1 MANIVEISS
10 VVKKFG
16 DFTAVDH
23 VSISVKAGEIY
34 GILGPNGAGKT
45 TTINMLL
52 GILPITSG
60 AIHIAG
66 LDIAK
71 NPEKVK
77 QLIGMMTQETVVET
91 DLTARQNLEIF
102 AALYHISEPLRSR
115 RVAEALKEAE
125 LEKFAEVKAGTFS
138 GGMQRR
144 LELVKSMIQDPKLL
158 ILDEPTTGLDVQNRL
173 SMWER
178 IRALNASGVTIIL
191 TTQYLEEADALCDRI
206 AIIDHG
212 VVKAI
217 GTPSELK
224 SMVSKGNILEITLKL
239 SDAEK
244 AYRALK
250 GRLKIPLEIRGDRI
264 LGSLEKADSSA
275 ISNAISILER
285 EHIQPLAIGTHLPTM
300 NDVFVKL
307 TGSAL
312 RDTTGEQTSS
322 MIKMRHGIPR

>member
-23 VSISVKAGEIY
+23 VSISVKEGEIY

-60 AIHIAG
+60 VIHIAG

-102 AALYHISEPLRSR
+102 AALYHINEPLRSR

-125 LEKFAEVKAGTFS
+125 LEKFADVKAGTFS
-138 GGMQRR
+138 G
-144 LELVKSMIQDPKLL
+144 
-158 ILDEPTTGLDVQNRL
+158 
-173 SMWER
+173 
-178 IRALNASGVTIIL
+178 
-191 TTQYLEEADALCDRI
+191 
-206 AIIDHG
+206 
-212 VVKAI
+212 
-217 GTPSELK
+217 
-224 SMVSKGNILEITLKL
+224 
-239 SDAEK
+239 
-244 AYRALK
+244 
-250 GRLKIPLEIRGDRI
+250 
-264 LGSLEKADSSA
+264 
-275 ISNAISILER
+275 
-285 EHIQPLAIGTHLPTM
+285 
-300 NDVFVKL
+300 
-307 TGSAL
+307 
-312 RDTTGEQTSS
+312 
-322 MIKMRHGIPR
+322 